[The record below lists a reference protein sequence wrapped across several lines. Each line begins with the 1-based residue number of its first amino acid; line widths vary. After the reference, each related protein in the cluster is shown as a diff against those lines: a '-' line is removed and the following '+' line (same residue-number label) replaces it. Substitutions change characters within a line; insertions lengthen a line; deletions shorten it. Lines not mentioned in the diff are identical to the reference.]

1 MVCSTESRV
10 VHIGTQVCFGLTH
23 LLLLFVCTNL
33 AIFFSSNLV
42 VDKFFFS
49 ANIIQSIDR
58 LVALVIMLYSCLR
71 RFFIA
76 S

>member
-42 VDKFFFS
+42 VDQFFS
-49 ANIIQSIDR
+49 ANIIQSVDR

-76 S
+76 L